1 MALSVVSAFLV
12 KQPLLCERIAGGVC
26 VSIPMLFITLL
37 FPGAFGGGDIKL
49 MFAVGIV
56 LGWKLTVVTV
66 LIGFI
71 TGGVAAVILLSS
83 KKKGRKDHFPFGP
96 YLCVGAAVALFYGE
110 ALIQWYLNLAM

>member
-1 MALSVVSAFLV
+1 
-12 KQPLLCERIAGGVC
+12 
-26 VSIPMLFITLL
+26 
-37 FPGAFGGGDIKL
+37 
-49 MFAVGIV
+49 MFVVGIV